1 MKILYIIRG
10 VSGSGKTTLAH
21 KLTDEVH
28 SADDWF
34 VNPEV
39 PGEYNFNP
47 NELRSAHSN
56 CLEMVCDA
64 MRRGIEAVAVANT
77 FSQAWEAQQYFTAAR
92 EYGYSPFVVECQNSF
107 DNVHGVPEQ
116 TIQNMLD
123 RWEPLNN
130 GGN

>member
-10 VSGSGKTTLAH
+10 VSGSGKT
-21 KLTDEVH
+21 
-28 SADDWF
+28 
-34 VNPEV
+34 
-39 PGEYNFNP
+39 
-47 NELRSAHSN
+47 
-56 CLEMVCDA
+56 